1 MIKTPASSGWHPK
14 QYVRMKA
21 GVLLVGRYRL
31 DRPIGAGGMGQVWAA
46 HDMVL
51 GRDVAIKFQELG
63 VDADRVLLERFYR
76 EARGAAALQH
86 PNVVTIFDSGTEG
99 GVAFLVMELLPGPNL
114 EAYVAA
120 RGSLPEQEVIALV
133 SEVALG
139 LAAAHAAGVVH
150 RDIKPA
156 NLMFDARGTL
166 KIVDFGIARLAQTA
180 AARLTA
186 TNIIIGSASYL
197 SPEQV
202 QGRPA
207 DERSDLYALGC
218 LMTTMLTGRPPFE
231 AEHPLAVMHQHV
243 SLPPPRV
250 SDRRPPVHPA
260 FEALVGEMLSKSPQ
274 DRPTSALA
282 VLDRLRHLELG
293 TPNQTTGT
301 SIGTTAVLGQAT
313 QPLSVPGPAEMT
325 TRVARYRQPPGR
337 TRWVLVG
344 VVALAI
350 SALVLIAIA
359 TTAADLPAND
369 SAEPRS
375 VAPTS
380 TASSPEPTHDT
391 SRMPR
396 TSATPTAVKPE
407 QAVSD
412 LRAAVSAASS
422 SGQIEEENA
431 EELSELVDE
440 LAEHLAE
447 DGVEDSAEHVKEI
460 NEYLRQLSKE
470 GELTQGGM
478 LRLADALQ
486 MVREAIA
493 EG

>member
-76 EARGAAALQH
+76 EARSAAALQH

-243 SLPPPRV
+243 SVPPPRV
-250 SDRRPPVHPA
+250 SD
-260 FEALVGEMLSKSPQ
+260 
-274 DRPTSALA
+274 
-282 VLDRLRHLELG
+282 
-293 TPNQTTGT
+293 
-301 SIGTTAVLGQAT
+301 
-313 QPLSVPGPAEMT
+313 
-325 TRVARYRQPPGR
+325 
-337 TRWVLVG
+337 
-344 VVALAI
+344 
-350 SALVLIAIA
+350 
-359 TTAADLPAND
+359 
-369 SAEPRS
+369 
-375 VAPTS
+375 
-380 TASSPEPTHDT
+380 
-391 SRMPR
+391 
-396 TSATPTAVKPE
+396 
-407 QAVSD
+407 
-412 LRAAVSAASS
+412 
-422 SGQIEEENA
+422 
-431 EELSELVDE
+431 
-440 LAEHLAE
+440 
-447 DGVEDSAEHVKEI
+447 
-460 NEYLRQLSKE
+460 
-470 GELTQGGM
+470 
-478 LRLADALQ
+478 
-486 MVREAIA
+486 
-493 EG
+493 